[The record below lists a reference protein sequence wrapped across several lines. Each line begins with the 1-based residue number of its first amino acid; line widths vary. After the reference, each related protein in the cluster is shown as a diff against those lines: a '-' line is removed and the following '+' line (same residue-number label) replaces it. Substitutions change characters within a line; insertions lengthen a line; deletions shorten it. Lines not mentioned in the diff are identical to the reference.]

1 MTILQILWFFL
12 IFVLIA
18 GYFVLD
24 GFDLG
29 AGVLY
34 PVLAKNE
41 TERAYIRR
49 SIGPVWDGNEVWL
62 LTAGGALFAAFPA
75 AYATTFSGFYLAVM
89 LVLFGLIVRAVSLE
103 FRAHD
108 ASWSRVW
115 DVCFIVGSF
124 LPALLLGVA
133 VGNAFAGIPMAAN
146 GDYSGVPLLGLIT
159 PYTLLVGL
167 LGFAMCLTAG
177 CLWIA
182 LKTPEGSDLRA
193 RARKLEGIL
202 QIVTLV
208 LFAVCGVM
216 TLGVIRPAIEPAM
229 WPVACVFA
237 LLFAIALIVSIYLGR
252 APYRASGDVDVPDAR
267 RCRSCRRGRLD
278 HRGDGSVLGDFPCLD
293 DGHRVYRRAARV
305 GVPRH
310 RLPHVP
316 WPLERGRRGVAW
328 RGNTT

>member
-24 GFDLG
+24 GFDRG
-29 AGVLY
+29 
-34 PVLAKNE
+34 
-41 TERAYIRR
+41 RALPGPREGRDRARHIRR
-49 SIGPVWDGNEVWL
+49 SIGPVLRYGNEAWL
-62 LTAGGALFAAFPA
+62 LTAVVRCSRRFAVTPTRCA
-75 AYATTFSGFYLAVM
+75 LAVM

-193 RARKLEGIL
+193 RARKLGGIL

-237 LLFAIALIVSIYLGR
+237 VLFAIALIVSIYLGR
-252 APYRASGDVDVPDAR
+252 AKGSDLGAFLAQSAGAVCLIGLLATSMFPTLVAADPAGVGASIT
-267 RCRSCRRGRLD
+267 
-278 HRGDGSVLGDFPCLD
+278 
-293 DGHRVYRRAARV
+293 AATAASSEISLAWMTGIACI
-305 GVPRH
+305 GVPLVLVCTTSSSTARS
-310 RLPHVP
+310 
-316 WPLERGRRGVAW
+316 VAA
-328 RGNTT
+328 

>member
-34 PVLAKNE
+34 PVLAKDE

-49 SIGPVWDGNEVWL
+49 SIGPVWDATRFG
-62 LTAGGALFAAFPA
+62 AHGGRCVVAAFPA

-115 DVCFIVGSF
+115 DMCFIVGSF

-133 VGNAFAGIPMAAN
+133 VGNAFCGYSHAGRTGTIRVSLFWGSSPR
-146 GDYSGVPLLGLIT
+146 T
-159 PYTLLVGL
+159 R
-167 LGFAMCLTAG
+167 CLSAF
-177 CLWIA
+177 
-182 LKTPEGSDLRA
+182 SVSR
-193 RARKLEGIL
+193 
-202 QIVTLV
+202 
-208 LFAVCGVM
+208 
-216 TLGVIRPAIEPAM
+216 
-229 WPVACVFA
+229 CV
-237 LLFAIALIVSIYLGR
+237 
-252 APYRASGDVDVPDAR
+252 
-267 RCRSCRRGRLD
+267 
-278 HRGDGSVLGDFPCLD
+278 
-293 DGHRVYRRAARV
+293 
-305 GVPRH
+305 
-310 RLPHVP
+310 
-316 WPLERGRRGVAW
+316 
-328 RGNTT
+328 